1 MLRQAGS
8 CLLSHSLAI
17 PMTDPLSLLVSVA
30 ALVVSVTTAWLTL
43 CRRGAL
49 KMTRPAV
56 VYFGADGPLKI
67 GEDAPKKVHLRS
79 LLYSTGKRGCVVESM
94 FVTLRRG
101 ESSQTFNI
109 WVYGED
115 KLSRGSGLFVGET
128 GVVCNHHFLLPAD
141 GTQFQF
147 LSGEYQVDIFASLV
161 GSDAPRRLYSIKL
174 NLLEAI
180 AQQLLIPENGAYFDW
195 GSESQQYS
203 VHVKK
208 AG

>member
-1 MLRQAGS
+1 MS
-8 CLLSHSLAI
+8 
-17 PMTDPLSLLVSVA
+17 DPISLLVSAA
-30 ALVVSVTTAWLTL
+30 ALVVSATTAWLTL
-43 CRRGAL
+43 FRRGTL

-56 VYFGADGPLKI
+56 VYFGADGPLKL

-101 ESSQTFNI
+101 ESRQAFNI

-147 LSGEYQVDIFASLV
+147 LSGEYQVDVFASLV
-161 GSDAPRRLYSIKL
+161 GSHTPHKL
-174 NLLEAI
+174 CSVKLSLPEVV
-180 AQQLLIPENGAYFDW
+180 AQQLLNPDNGVYFDW
-195 GSESQQYS
+195 GPESQQYS

-208 AG
+208 ARYVTSLPEVLVPCG

>member
-1 MLRQAGS
+1 MS
-8 CLLSHSLAI
+8 
-17 PMTDPLSLLVSVA
+17 DPLPLLVSAA

-43 CRRGAL
+43 FRRGAL

-67 GEDAPKKVHLRS
+67 GEDAPKKVHLRA

-94 FVTLRRG
+94 FVTLHRG
-101 ESSQTFNI
+101 ESRQTFNI

-161 GSDAPRRLYSIKL
+161 GSDTPHKLCSIKL
-174 NLLEAI
+174 GLPEVV
-180 AQQLLIPENGAYFDW
+180 AQQLLIPENGVYFDW
-195 GSESQQYS
+195 GPESQQYS

-208 AG
+208 ARYVSAVSEVLVPRG